1 MAPSSPSADSASRP
15 MLSEL
20 CVRRPVSATMLVM
33 SLVVLGIFSFRNLG
47 VDLFPRADPATV
59 NVALSLPGASPDEI
73 STSVVE
79 PMEEA
84 ISGVSGI
91 DEIQARISEG
101 RAQLIVRFVLER
113 DINDAANDVREKVA
127 SAIRNVPPAMLPPVI
142 TKIDPDA
149 DPVLSLIVSSDA
161 MSLRTLTELTDKQI
175 ARAIQTVNGVG
186 EVTLGGGRAREIHI
200 VVDIEKLNSYGLSMA
215 EVRDALIAENVEIPG
230 GSIEQGKSELLL
242 RTLGRV
248 DAAEDFNNIV
258 VATKNGTPIRIADIG
273 RAEDSFERPTSAVWL
288 GNTPAVMLDV
298 RRAMGENTVGV
309 IEGVRERLAAVERT
323 LPPSVKVTV
332 IRDDSRFIYAS
343 IESLEEHLIFGALFA
358 TIVVMFFIRNI
369 RAVIISALAIPASI
383 ISAFTLMNIM
393 GFTLNNMTLLA
404 ITLAVGIV
412 IDDAIVV
419 LENIF
424 RYVEEKNCT
433 PFEAAIQGTREVALP
448 VMATTLSLV
457 VIFLPIA
464 FMNGYA
470 KRFINPFG
478 WTMAFAIMVS
488 MLVSFTLTPMLSS
501 RFLKLSDAAADQKT
515 KEHGFF
521 HWLDTRY
528 TRSVN
533 WALDHP
539 GVIIGISVVTALLT
553 FPLNRIVGREFVPN
567 EDMGEWTIHLDA
579 PEGTSLEGTSEV
591 AFSLLKELS
600 GIEGVAQI
608 EPSIGVSGVAGSPTH
623 IHFLCQAL
631 PLNERKNSQADIITE
646 MRRRL
651 AAHPGYRPSITSR
664 TALGSGEGTG
674 GFAISAN
681 ILGPELDQIAEY
693 SKRALVAAEKLPSL
707 TEVKIGLNLSNP
719 EVHVDVDRKRAAD
732 LGVRMA
738 TIGNTLRLAVAGDDE
753 ISFYKEG
760 AEQYPVK
767 IRVLENQRRD
777 IEEIGR
783 LTVPSPAGPVRIDNI
798 ARLERG
804 LGPTTLQRSNR
815 QFTVNLIADVAP
827 GHALDEAS
835 NDVRRMLAGLN
846 MPGTMSWRLQG
857 QSKILDE
864 TTANL
869 VMAISLAMIFV
880 YMVLASQFESFLQP
894 VVIMLVLPIAV
905 PFALFTLWITGRTL
919 NLWSALG
926 MLLLLGI
933 VKKNSIL
940 QVDYANVLRAR
951 GVPLRE
957 AIVESC
963 RTRLRPILMTTTA
976 IIAGLIPT
984 SLGIGIGG
992 TGRAAI
998 AVTIIGG
1005 QSLCLFLTLLLVPV
1019 AYVKFDALERA
1030 LVGRRAKEWLGKV
1043 SLGRLR
1049 TAPE

>member
-1 MAPSSPSADSASRP
+1 
-15 MLSEL
+15 
-20 CVRRPVSATMLVM
+20 
-33 SLVVLGIFSFRNLG
+33 VLL
-47 VDLFPRADPATV
+47 
-59 NVALSLPGASPDEI
+59 LPGASPDEM

-91 DEIQARISEG
+91 DEIQARIAEG
-101 RAQLIVRFVLER
+101 RGQLTVRFVLER
-113 DINDAANDVREKVA
+113 DLNDASNDVREKVA
-127 SAIRNVPPAMLPPVI
+127 SAIRNMPPELLPPVI
-142 TKIDPDA
+142 TKVDPDA
-149 DPVLSLIVSSDA
+149 DPVMSLIVSSDA

-175 ARAIQTVNGVG
+175 ARVIQTVNGVG
-186 EVTLGGGRAREIHI
+186 EVSLAGGRAREIHI
-200 VVDIEKLNSYGLSMA
+200 VVDIDKLNSYGLSMTQ
-215 EVRDALIAENVEIPG
+215 VRDALVAENVEIPG
-230 GSIEQGKSELLL
+230 GTVEQGKGQLLL

-248 DAAEDFNNIV
+248 DATEDFNDIV
-258 VATKNGTPIRIADIG
+258 VATRSGTPIRVSDIG
-273 RAEDSFERPTSAVWL
+273 HADDSFQRPTSAVWL
-288 GNTPAVMLDV
+288 GKTPAVMLDI
-298 RRAMGENTVGV
+298 RRAMGENTVAV
-309 IEGVRERLAAVERT
+309 IEGVRGKLATIERS
-323 LPPSVKVTV
+323 LPKAVTV
-332 IRDDSRFIYAS
+332 TVVRDDSRFIYAS
-343 IESLEEHLIFGALFA
+343 IASLEEHLIFGALFA
-358 TIVVMFFIRNI
+358 TIVVMIFIRNV
-369 RAVIISALAIPASI
+369 RAVLISALAIPASI
-383 ISAFTLMNIM
+383 ISSFTLMNIM
-393 GFTLNNMTLLA
+393 GFTLNNMTLLG

-424 RYVEEKNCT
+424 RYMEEKGCS
-433 PFEAAIQGTREVALP
+433 PFEAAIQGTREVALA
-448 VMATTLSLV
+448 VMATTLSLI

-470 KRFINPFG
+470 RRFINPFG
-478 WTMAFAIMVS
+478 WTIAFAILVS

-501 RFLKLSDAAADQKT
+501 RFLKLADGAADHKT
-515 KEHGFF
+515 KEKGFF
-521 HWLDTRY
+521 HWLDEWY
-528 TRSVN
+528 TRRVN
-533 WALDHP
+533 WALDHS
-539 GVIIGISVVTALLT
+539 GIIIAISVVTALLT
-553 FPLNRIVGREFVPN
+553 IPLNRMVGREFVPN
-567 EDMGEWTIHLDA
+567 EDMGEWTVHVDA
-579 PEGTSLEGTSEV
+579 PEGSSLEGTSEI
-591 AFSLLKELS
+591 AFKLLEELK

-608 EPSIGVSGVAGSPTH
+608 EPSIGVTANAGSPTH

-631 PLNERKNSQADIITE
+631 PIDQRKSTQAEIITE

-651 AAHPGYRPSITSR
+651 ASHQSYRPSISSR

-674 GFAISAN
+674 GFAIAAN
-681 ILGPELDQIAEY
+681 ILGPDLPQIIEY
-693 SKRALVAAEKLPSL
+693 SKKALAAAQHVPSL
-707 TEVKIGLNLSNP
+707 TEVKIGLNVSNP
-719 EVHVDVDRKRAAD
+719 EVHVAVDRKRAAD

-738 TIGNTLRLAVAGDDE
+738 TIGNTLRLAVSGDDQ

-760 AEQYPVK
+760 QEQYPVK
-767 IRVLENQRRD
+767 IRVLESQRGD
-777 IEEIGR
+777 IEQIGR
-783 LTVPSPAGPVRIDNI
+783 LTVPSPNGPVRIDNI

-804 LGPTTLQRSNR
+804 LGPTTLSRSDR

-846 MPGTMSWRLQG
+846 MPSTMSFKLQG

-864 TTANL
+864 TTANMI
-869 VMAISLAMIFV
+869 MAISLAMIFV

-894 VVIMLVLPIAV
+894 IVIMLVLPIAV
-905 PFALFTLWITGRTL
+905 PFALFTLWVTGRTL

-951 GVPLRE
+951 GLPLRE
-957 AIVESC
+957 AIVQAC

-1030 LVGRRAKEWLGKV
+1030 LVGRSAKAWLGRI
-1043 SLGRLR
+1043 SAATIGRFR
-1049 TAPE
+1049 PAAESSQG

>member
-1 MAPSSPSADSASRP
+1 
-15 MLSEL
+15 
-20 CVRRPVSATMLVM
+20 MLVM
-33 SLVVLGIFSFRNLG
+33 SLVVLGTFSFRGLG
-47 VDLFPRADPATV
+47 VDLFPKADPATV
-59 NVALSLPGASPDEI
+59 SVNLLLPGASPDEL

-79 PMEEA
+79 PMEQA

-91 DEIQARISEG
+91 DEISARIAEG
-101 RAQLIVRFVLER
+101 RANITVRFVLER

-127 SAIRNVPPAMLPPVI
+127 GAIRNMPPQMLPPII
-142 TKIDPDA
+142 TKVDPDA
-149 DPVLSLIVSSDA
+149 DPVMSLIISSDA

-186 EVTLGGGRAREIHI
+186 QVSLAGGRAREIHV
-200 VVDIEKLNSYGLSMA
+200 VVDIEKLNSYGLSMQD
-215 EVRDALIAENVEIPG
+215 VRDALVAENVEIPG
-230 GSIEQGKSELLL
+230 GTIEQGKGQLLL

-248 DAAEDFNNIV
+248 DVSQDFDNIV
-258 VATKNGTPIRIADIG
+258 ISTKNGTPIRVSDIG
-273 RAEDSFERPTSAVWL
+273 HAIDGFERPTTAVWL
-288 GNTPAVMLDV
+288 GKTPAVMLDI
-298 RRAMGENTVGV
+298 RRAMGENTVAV
-309 IEGVRERLAAVERT
+309 IEGVRAKLATITRS
-323 LPPSVKVTV
+323 LPSNVSLTV
-332 IRDDSRFIYAS
+332 VRDDSRFIYAS
-343 IESLEEHLIFGALFA
+343 IASLQEHLIFGALFA
-358 TIVVMFFIRNI
+358 TVVVMIFIRNL

-383 ISAFTLMNIM
+383 ISSFTLMNLM

-424 RYVEEKNCT
+424 RYMEEKGCT
-433 PFEAAIQGTREVALP
+433 AYEAAIQGTREVALA

-457 VIFLPIA
+457 VIFIPIA
-464 FMNGYA
+464 FMDGYA

-501 RFLKLSDAAADQKT
+501 RFLRLADAAADHKT
-515 KEHGFF
+515 KEGGFF
-521 HWLDTRY
+521 HWLDEWYGRQ
-528 TRSVN
+528 VN
-533 WALDHP
+533 WALDHSNL
-539 GVIIGISVVTALLT
+539 IIAISIVTALLAI
-553 FPLNRIVGREFVPN
+553 PLNRMVGREFVPN
-567 EDMGEWTIHLDA
+567 EDMGEWTVHADA
-579 PEGTSLEGTSEV
+579 PEGTSLAGTAEI
-591 AFSLLKELS
+591 AFKMLEEIS
-600 GIEGVAQI
+600 GIEGVADI
-608 EPSIGVSGVAGSPTH
+608 EPSIGVSGVAASSSTH
-623 IHFLCQAL
+623 IHFLCQAK
-631 PLNERKNSQADIITE
+631 PIEERTNTQAQIITE
-646 MRRRL
+646 MRKRL
-651 AAHPGYRPSITSR
+651 AKHPGYRPSITSR
-664 TALGSGEGTG
+664 NALGSGEGAG
-674 GFAISAN
+674 GFAIAAN
-681 ILGPELDQIAEY
+681 LLGPDLGELVDYA
-693 SKRALVAAEKLPSL
+693 KRALAAAASVPSITEYKLSL
-707 TEVKIGLNLSNP
+707 NVSNP
-719 EVHVDVDRKRAAD
+719 EVHVAVDRKRAAD
-732 LGVRMA
+732 LGVRMS
-738 TIGNTLRLAVAGDDE
+738 TIGNTLRLAVSGDDQ

-760 AEQYPVK
+760 QEQYPVK
-767 IRVLENQRRD
+767 IRVLEEQRGD
-777 IEEIGR
+777 IDQIGR
-783 LTVPSPAGPVRIDNI
+783 LTVPSPNGPVRIDNI

-804 LGPTTLQRSNR
+804 LGPTTLQRSDR
-815 QFTVNLIADVAP
+815 QFTVMFIADVAP

-835 NDVRRMLAGLN
+835 NDVRAMLAGLD
-846 MPGTMSWRLQG
+846 MPPTMSYRMQG

-869 VMAISLAMIFV
+869 IMAISLAMIFV

-894 VVIMLVLPIAV
+894 IVIMLVLPIAV
-905 PFALFTLWITGRTL
+905 PFALFTLWATGRTL

-951 GVPLRE
+951 GVPLRD

-1019 AYVKFDALERA
+1019 AYVKFDALEQV
-1030 LVGRRAKEWLGKV
+1030 LVGDAAKRWLGRV
-1043 SLGRLR
+1043 SAATFGRLR
-1049 TAPE
+1049 PARQEH

>member
-1 MAPSSPSADSASRP
+1 
-15 MLSEL
+15 MLSEF

-33 SLVVLGIFSFRNLG
+33 SLVVLGTFSFRGLG
-47 VDLFPRADPATV
+47 VDLFPKADPATV
-59 NVALSLPGASPDEI
+59 SVTLLLPGASPDEM

-91 DEIQARISEG
+91 DELQARIAEG
-101 RAQLIVRFVLER
+101 RAVLTVRFVLER
-113 DINDAANDVREKVA
+113 DLNDASNDVREKVA
-127 SAIRNVPPAMLPPVI
+127 GAIRNAPPSLLPPVI
-142 TKIDPDA
+142 TKVDPDA
-149 DPVLSLIVSSDA
+149 DPVLSLIVSSDS

-186 EVTLGGGRAREIHI
+186 EVSLSGGRAREVHI
-200 VVDIEKLNSYGLSMA
+200 VVDIEKLNSYGLSMTQ
-215 EVRDALIAENVEIPG
+215 VRDAIVAENVEIPG
-230 GSIEQGKSELLL
+230 GTIEQGKGQLLL

-248 DAAEDFNNIV
+248 DATANFNDIV
-258 VATKNGTPIRIADIG
+258 VATNGGTPIRISDIG
-273 RAEDSFERPTSAVWL
+273 HAEDGFERPTSAVWL
-288 GNTPAVMLDV
+288 GETPAVMVDV
-298 RRAMGENTVGV
+298 RRAMGENTVAV
-309 IEGVRERLAAVERT
+309 IEGVRERLA
-323 LPPSVKVTV
+323 SVQRAIPATV
-332 IRDDSRFIYAS
+332 KMTVVRDDSRFIYAS

-358 TIVVMFFIRNI
+358 TFVVLFFIRNL

-383 ISAFTLMNIM
+383 ISAFTLMNVM

-424 RYVEEKNCT
+424 RYMEEKNCS
-433 PFEAAIQGTREVALP
+433 PYQAAVEGTREVGLA

-464 FMNGYA
+464 FMSGYA

-478 WTMAFAIMVS
+478 WTMAFAILVS

-501 RFLKLSDAAADQKT
+501 RFLKLSDGAADHKT
-515 KEHGFF
+515 KERGFF
-521 HWLDTRY
+521 HWLDMSYERW
-528 TRSVN
+528 VN
-533 WALDHP
+533 WALDHSTA
-539 GVIIGISVVTALLT
+539 IIAISVVTVVLT
-553 FPLNRIVGREFVPN
+553 IPLNRMVGREFVPN
-567 EDMGEWTIHLDA
+567 EDMGDWTVHVDA
-579 PEGTSLEGTSEV
+579 PEGTSLEGTTEV
-591 AFSLLKELS
+591 AFKLLKEIS

-608 EPSIGVSGVAGSPTH
+608 EPSIGVTGQGGSSPTH

-631 PLNERKNSQADIITE
+631 PIEERKNTQAEIITE

-651 AAHPGYRPSITSR
+651 AAHPSYRPSITSR
-664 TALGSGEGTG
+664 NALGSGEGQT
-674 GFAISAN
+674 GFAVSAN
-681 ILGPELDQIAEY
+681 ILGPDLGEIAEY
-693 SKRALVAAEKLPSL
+693 SRKALEAAQQIPSL
-707 TEVKIGLNLSNP
+707 TEAKINLNISNP
-719 EVHVDVDRKRAAD
+719 EVHVAVDRKRAAD

-738 TIGNTLRLAVAGDDE
+738 TVGNTLRLAVSGDDE

-760 AEQYPVK
+760 TEQYPVK
-767 IRVLENQRRD
+767 IRVREDQRRD

-783 LTVPSPAGPVRIDNI
+783 LTVPSPNGPVRIDNL
-798 ARLERG
+798 ARVERG

-815 QFTVNLIADVAP
+815 QFTVMLIADIAP

-835 NDVRRMLAGLN
+835 NDVRRMLASLN
-846 MPGTMSWRLQG
+846 MPPTMSFRLQG
-857 QSKILDE
+857 QTKIMEE

-869 VMAISLAMIFV
+869 MMAIGLAMIFV
-880 YMVLASQFESFLQP
+880 YMVLAAQFESFLQP

-905 PFALFTLWITGRTL
+905 PFALFTLWVTGRTL

-951 GVPLRE
+951 GVPLRD

-1030 LVGRRAKEWLGKV
+1030 LVGEGARRWLSHVASVTKR
-1043 SLGRLR
+1043 RLR
-1049 TAPE
+1049 PASDET